1 MPALIPWLGILALV
15 AAAYPVASRRVSA
28 PGLRLA
34 LTLAL
39 GLGGLSQVMLW
50 EGLLGIPF
58 TPLGIAAPYLLIMGV
73 ALWVTIRAEKSSAAK
88 PQFATLSLR
97 FSASLRSLRFN
108 FLIILIAAAV
118 LFNSAWWLFH
128 RDDALGIY
136 QPQAAQLYAL
146 GGLIPLRGA
155 DSLYLA
161 YPMHNQLLYAYAYLI
176 SGWENEYLAS
186 FVGALLS
193 VGCLPAVYA
202 LSERLRAGSGGV
214 AALLLATAPTF
225 AAWASAGYVDLPSA
239 FYITLSAVFLL
250 RLWEDRR
257 ATDVALAGLM
267 LGLAAWTKNAALVLI
282 PLMGVWLAWA
292 WLRGRI
298 ALQHGLIALA
308 ACALIAAPW
317 YIRNLAGA
325 GFIIPD
331 TAWTDQ
337 AQHTVSRALLFI
349 LQPQDYGVTGWL
361 MLAGVA
367 WALVRGKAGE
377 RLILLLTLPFFGVWW
392 LFASYDPRFLLLI
405 LPLPCALAGALLI
418 DLWNALAQRRRTLR
432 PILWLIALAL
442 TARAV
447 WFSIEYKSELAV
459 NPFMDDAAKRIILE
473 REPSP

>member
-1 MPALIPWLGILALV
+1 MPALIPWLAMFALI
-15 AAAYPVASRRVSA
+15 AAAYPPASRLVSA

-58 TPLGIAAPYLLIMGV
+58 TPVGVAAPYLLMV
-73 ALWVTIRAEKSSAAK
+73 AAALMAVRGHQSSAVNPPSA
-88 PQFATLSLR
+88 PLSLR
-97 FSASLRSLRFN
+97 FTA
-108 FLIILIAAAV
+108 FLLPIAAAV
-118 LFNSAWWLFH
+118 LFNGAWWLFH

-161 YPMHNQLLYAYAYLI
+161 YPMHNQLLYAYTYLI
-176 SGWENEYLAS
+176 SGWENEYLAN
-186 FVGALLS
+186 FIGALLS
-193 VGCLPAVYA
+193 VGCLPAVWA
-202 LSERLRAGSGGV
+202 LGERLRAGSGGAV
-214 AALLLATAPTF
+214 ALLLATTPTF
-225 AAWASAGYVDLPSA
+225 AAWVSAGYVDLPSA
-239 FYITLSAVFLL
+239 FYIALAAVFLL
-250 RLWEDRR
+250 RLWDERR
-257 ATDVALAGLM
+257 VSDAVLAGVM

-282 PLMGVWLAWA
+282 PLMGVGLAWA

-298 ALQHGLIALA
+298 ALAHGLIALA
-308 ACALIAAPW
+308 ACALVAAPW

-325 GFIIPD
+325 GFILPD

-337 AQHTVSRALLFI
+337 AQRTVSRALLFI
-349 LQPQDYGVTGWL
+349 LQLNDYGVTGWL
-361 MLAGVA
+361 MVAGA
-367 WALVRGKAGE
+367 IWALVRGKAGE

-405 LPLPCALAGALLI
+405 LPLLCALAGAPLI
-418 DLWNALAQRRRTLR
+418 DLWNVLGQRRRTLR

-447 WFSIEYKSELAV
+447 WFSVEYKSELAV

-473 REPSP
+473 RESSP

>member
-1 MPALIPWLGILALV
+1 MPALIPWLAMFALV
-15 AAAYPVASRRVSA
+15 AAAYPAASRLVSA

-50 EGLLGIPF
+50 EGLSGIPF
-58 TPLGIAAPYLLIMGV
+58 TPLGIAAPYLLLMAAAFIAARGEN
-73 ALWVTIRAEKSSAAK
+73 ASAAK
-88 PQFATLSLR
+88 PPFAPLPLR
-97 FSASLRSLRFN
+97 LSASPRSLRFTA
-108 FLIILIAAAV
+108 FLLPIAAAV
-118 LFNSAWWLFH
+118 LFNGAWWLFH

-161 YPMHNQLLYAYAYLI
+161 YPMHNQILYAYTYLI
-176 SGWENEYLAS
+176 SGWENEYLAN
-186 FVGALLS
+186 FIGALLS

-202 LSERLRAGSGGV
+202 LGERLRTGSGGV
-214 AALLLATAPTF
+214 AALLLATTPTF

-250 RLWEDRR
+250 RLWDERR
-257 ATDVALAGLM
+257 VTDAALAGIL

-282 PLMGVWLAWA
+282 PLMGVGLAWA
-292 WLRGRI
+292 WLRGQI
-298 ALQHGLIALA
+298 ALRHALIALA

-337 AQHTVSRALLFI
+337 AQRTLSRALLFL
-349 LQPQDYGVTGWL
+349 LQPNDYGVTGWL
-361 MLAGVA
+361 IMGGIV
-367 WALVRGKAGE
+367 WAATRGGMGE
-377 RLILLLTLPFFGVWW
+377 RLILLWTLPFFGVWW

-405 LPLPCALAGALLI
+405 LPLLCALAGAPLI
-418 DLWNALAQRRRTLR
+418 DLWSAIGDRRRSLR
-432 PILWLIALAL
+432 PILWVIALAL

-447 WFSIEYKSELAV
+447 WFSVEYKSELAV

>member
-1 MPALIPWLGILALV
+1 MPALIPWLGMFILV
-15 AAAYPVASRRVSA
+15 SAAFPAASRLVSA

-58 TPLGIAAPYLLIMGV
+58 TPLGIAVPYLALMAAAFIAARGRGHGV
-73 ALWVTIRAEKSSAAK
+73 TSMHFDPR
-88 PQFATLSLR
+88 SLR
-97 FSASLRSLRFN
+97 LSASLRFTA
-108 FLIILIAAAV
+108 FLLPIAAAV
-118 LFNSAWWLFH
+118 LFNGAWWLFH

-161 YPMHNQLLYAYAYLI
+161 YPMHNQLLYAYTYLL
-176 SGWENEYLAS
+176 SGWENEYLAN
-186 FVGALLS
+186 FIGALLS

-202 LSERLRAGSGGV
+202 LGERLRHGSGGI

-257 ATDVALAGLM
+257 LSDAALAGIL

-298 ALQHGLIALA
+298 ALRHALIALA

-337 AQHTVSRALLFI
+337 AQRTLSRALLFL
-349 LQPQDYGVTGWL
+349 LQPNDYGVTGWL
-361 MLAGVA
+361 MVGGIV
-367 WALVRGKAGE
+367 WAVMRGGMSE
-377 RLILLLTLPFFGVWW
+377 RLILLWAIPFFGVWW

-405 LPLPCALAGALLI
+405 LPLLCALAGAPLI
-418 DLWNALAQRRRTLR
+418 DLWTAIGERRRTLR
-432 PILWLIALAL
+432 PILWVIALAL

-447 WFSIEYKSELAV
+447 WFSVEYKSELAV

>member
-1 MPALIPWLGILALV
+1 MSALIPWLGLFALV
-15 AAAYPVASRRVSA
+15 AAAYPVASRLVSA

-39 GLGGLSQVMLW
+39 SLGGLSQIMLW
-50 EGLLGIPF
+50 EGILGIPF

-73 ALWVTIRAEKSSAAK
+73 ALWFTMRAEQPKAGK
-88 PQFATLSLR
+88 PQFTTPSLR
-97 FSASLRSLRFN
+97 IN
-108 FLIILIAAAV
+108 FLLILIAAAV
-118 LFNSAWWLFH
+118 LFNGAWWLFH

-161 YPMHNQLLYAYAYLI
+161 YPMHNQLLYAYTYLI
-176 SGWENEYLAS
+176 SGWENEYLAG
-186 FVGALLS
+186 FIGALLS

-202 LSERLRAGSGGV
+202 LGERLRAGSGGV
-214 AALLLATAPTF
+214 AALLLATTPTF

-239 FYITLSAVFLL
+239 FYITLAAVFLI
-250 RLWEDRR
+250 RLSDERR
-257 ATDVALAGLM
+257 ITDAALAGIM

-282 PLMGVWLAWA
+282 PLIGVWLMWA
-292 WLRGRI
+292 WLRRRI
-298 ALQHGLIALA
+298 AFRHALIALA
-308 ACALIAAPW
+308 TCELIAAPW

-325 GFIIPD
+325 GFIVPD

-337 AQHTVSRALLFI
+337 AQRTLHRALLFI

-361 MLAGVA
+361 MAAGIV
-367 WALVRGKAGE
+367 WAVIRGKAGAW
-377 RLILLLTLPFFGVWW
+377 LILLWAIPFFGVWW

-405 LPLPCALAGALLI
+405 MPLLCALAGALLI
-418 DLWNALAQRRRTLR
+418 DLWAAIGARQRGLR
-432 PILWLIALAL
+432 PILWLIAVAL

-447 WFSIEYKSELAV
+447 WFSIEYKSELARH
-459 NPFMDDAAKRIILE
+459 PLMGDADKRIILE
-473 REPSP
+473 RESSP

>member
-1 MPALIPWLGILALV
+1 MPALIPWLGIFALI
-15 AAAYPVASRRVSA
+15 AAAFPAASRLVSA

-58 TPLGIAAPYLLIMGV
+58 TPLGIAVPHLLIMAV
-73 ALWVTIRAEKSSAAK
+73 AFWVTLRSEKLSAGKARFD
-88 PQFATLSLR
+88 PSSLR
-97 FSASLRSLRFN
+97 LSASLRFN
-108 FLIILIAAAV
+108 LLLLPIAAAV
-118 LFNSAWWLFH
+118 LFNGAWWLFH

-161 YPMHNQLLYAYAYLI
+161 YPMHNQLLYAYAYLL
-176 SGWENEYLAS
+176 SGWENEYLAN
-186 FVGALLS
+186 FIGALLS

-202 LSERLRAGSGGV
+202 LGERLRHGSGGV

-239 FYITLSAVFLL
+239 FYIALSAVFLL

-257 ATDVALAGLM
+257 MSDAALAGIL

-298 ALQHGLIALA
+298 ALRYALIALA

-325 GFIIPD
+325 GFLIPD

-337 AQHTVSRALLFI
+337 AQRTLSRALLFL
-349 LQPQDYGVTGWL
+349 LQPNDYGVTGWL
-361 MLAGVA
+361 IMGGIVWAIIRGGV
-367 WALVRGKAGE
+367 GE
-377 RLILLLTLPFFGVWW
+377 RLILLWAIPFFGVWW

-405 LPLPCALAGALLI
+405 LPLLCALAGTPLI
-418 DLWNALAQRRRTLR
+418 DLWTAIGERRRMLR
-432 PILWLIALAL
+432 PILWVIALAL

-447 WFSIEYKSELAV
+447 WFSVEYKSELAV